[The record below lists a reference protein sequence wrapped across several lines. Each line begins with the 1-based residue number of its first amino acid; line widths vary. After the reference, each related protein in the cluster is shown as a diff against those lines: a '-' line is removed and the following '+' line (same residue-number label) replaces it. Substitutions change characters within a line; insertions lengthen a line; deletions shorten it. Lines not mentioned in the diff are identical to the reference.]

1 MDMQDTLETAEK
13 HARIR
18 DGEKVVDLAS
28 VAQEEQKGK

>member
-1 MDMQDTLETAEK
+1 MSALETAEK

-28 VAQEEQKGK
+28 CCTRRTEGK